1 MTAMP
6 ESLAD
11 AEHGPKRRRARQEEF
26 PERTGKPVPW
36 SLSADLVRLAVLN
49 RRQRPRQAPTRRRTC
64 VVPAAPVDKGLRQ
77 RRPNAV
83 RLLPAVRQA
92 PRRKPDDRGSPVWNP
107 APRQD
112 RKARRVTHSPGSR
125 PAPASFGRRTDPAPS
140 RAGPPPRGPGPSR
153 REPRTAPDGL
163 TASRVP
169 GCRASPRG

>member
-49 RRQRPRQAPTRRRTC
+49 WRHRPRQAPARRRTS
-64 VVPAAPVDKGLRQ
+64 VVPAALVDKGVRE
-77 RRPNAV
+77 RRPHAV

-112 RKARRVTHSPGSR
+112 REARPDHAQPRFGIRTRFIR
-125 PAPASFGRRTDPAPS
+125 PTSTS
-140 RAGPPPRGPGPSR
+140 RAFTCRLAAAWPVPPGTQNCSG
-153 REPRTAPDGL
+153 TA
-163 TASRVP
+163 
-169 GCRASPRG
+169 